1 MKTTTLV
8 VTGLLLAFVAVD
20 GAYAQATATQNLT
33 LEVQSIYRIAVSGNP
48 GALIINDGTA
58 GTSTLTPASDNS
70 TNYSITQNVANTVKI
85 TAELDVAM
93 PAGYT
98 LEIGLASTQGS
109 SAGTVDI
116 SSATAGSAQDV
127 VTAIS
132 RGADANQT
140 ITYTFSADASAGP
153 LASTSRTVTLTLTN

>member
-1 MKTTTLV
+1 MKRLTLI
-8 VTGLLLAFVAVD
+8 LAALVITFFAVD
-20 GAYAQATATQNLT
+20 DAFAQATATQNLT

-48 GALIINDGTA
+48 GALVINDGTA
-58 GTSTLTPASDNS
+58 GSSTLTPASDNT

-98 LEIGLASTQGS
+98 LEIGMASTQGT

-132 RGADANQT
+132 RGADANQA

-153 LASTSRTVTLTLTN
+153 LASTNRTVTLTLTN